1 MSWASVQA
9 DVKAAEGALRAGGG
23 TTSAPGDGGS
33 ADGGGGAVRGSTL
46 AAAATASGSIIAP
59 AWGGIAMGGGERA
72 GGISALALPAGG
84 AGKGGVIAVPVG
96 TAAAWSGSA
105 PASGWWD
112 ATPITVG
119 SRGSEISGG
128 EKTAPGASDTLPA
141 GVVGPFC
148 TTE

>member
-33 ADGGGGAVRGSTL
+33 AVGGGGAVRGSTL
-46 AAAATASGSIIAP
+46 AAAATANGSIAP

-72 GGISALALPAGG
+72 GGISALALPAGNTG
-84 AGKGGVIAVPVG
+84 RGGVIAVPVG

-128 EKTAPGASDTLPA
+128 EKTAPGASDTLAA